1 MDDTFFPEY
10 GYLPRPPAG
19 AYPRPPKMPWTIE
32 QQLRSYAMSPQ
43 STERHQ
49 ILWTSWQQ
57 DRRWLSQLLD
67 FTVFSAPMYSRHNA
81 SHCEAV
87 IHNIE
92 CLLGEEEIRRLSASD
107 CFALLVAVYLHDIGM
122 VATSADRRGAVKSDD
137 FRRFVEKL
145 QKSPDPSMRWSAD
158 VFTKWASLTENQ
170 DPEYQP
176 QYDIYRSMVLLLAEY
191 QRRQHADVSA
201 QRLEEWIKDPAK
213 LQNGLLMTGIPMRIF
228 LQIAGCARAH
238 GESDFQTLLD
248 TLPQYDG
255 GFAQDTYHP
264 MFIAVLLSLGDILDL
279 DSNRFN
285 PFTQDVAGEDDLFP
299 AASQVHYLKHQAI
312 RSLRISPKRIHIEAD
327 CGSPNELRLLCQELD
342 WLGGFLKN
350 CSYHWAS
357 IAPDNFRGCL
367 PVVELDKVSLN
378 GASIPPDLV
387 TTKFELSQKKAF
399 YLLSGANLYDLK
411 YPFLRELL
419 QNAIDAVKLQY
430 FMDYSA
436 SEFGKMETLGLC
448 QANQTMPFK
457 KYPIHVDM
465 AVKKRRLNSD
475 GQLSDIVKT
484 DFDMPLSQL
493 LREYEFGVEIKVQ
506 DCGIGISAEDIQH
519 ISKVG
524 SSHEHRLKQISH
536 MPEWLRPTGHFGI
549 GLQSLFLVDDR
560 FTCLTRTRTAE
571 CYEMTFHSGDRAEG
585 YINIVPRP
593 VQSAEQGDI
602 PYGTCFSVFVPER
615 HKVSHNDDMTG
626 WLGMDPY
633 QEDYDK
639 YRKLR
644 RSIELMVQLEESFTS
659 LIGERLFPIIT
670 REQTLD
676 PSLGSFVDLREKLR
690 TRTKSRGGESTWQ
703 PISPNIRR
711 LDRDEAK
718 ETCCWLF
725 EPPEKTPPA
734 YQFGQLSDGSAYS
747 FDVKHGS
754 LCGWSQHAG
763 CFFRC
768 NARRILQPGGAGGSD
783 AQRRQGVRLFI
794 KGLFVTEIACVENDL
809 FDFIDIQNDQ
819 LQDHLQM
826 SRDGLTAQ
834 GLQKLTKEIIPQIQ
848 RTFDLI
854 LRRINEANLALMAE
868 NRAVCLE
875 AFPLVCEQVLGHYS
889 RNGEPFRGMDAFIK
903 KFKKHLDSFPETAF
917 SYFSLFPLK
926 DKDGKIVSSV
936 LTHPAWSNFWQDAA
950 FALVRNSR
958 ENLYNDRSN
967 TRVGIVGLLRRT
979 FENEIEPKLKK
990 NLTDKLLQSL
1000 GGKLQKARGKAAA
1013 QNGAPLAKASLDR
1026 FRGRLTGVHQVMFLC
1041 ALCFFYAN
1049 SCRSSAKDSCAKEQV
1064 PCSWEH
1070 LNQGISNLV
1079 HHMDRTNNTLAA
1091 EFSRLWDETLLLPCI
1106 AETQPDTIR
1115 RSVTVSDVMLRGQR
1129 YAVFSS
1135 RSSHQGHWKHML
1147 VHLSPFPEAE
1157 DILQTPGATVA
1168 ELLSW
1173 RPAKASQCRQR
1184 ERLLEQWHEQ
1194 IIAKIYNSH
1203 FRLTGDKPAS
1213 PDSSL
1218 WENPTARWMLKKLPS
1233 LSTGSDES
1241 GNNRINVLAF
1251 QAPAQLFMNTRMISL
1266 LTERMKNTYET
1277 HNAQRM
1283 RTTTWDGL
1291 AALNCKDNITTN
1303 ILRADR
1309 GKASA
1314 ANREHSMLM
1323 AFPSQLPQ
1331 NISLPNGKTLKK
1343 LEIYTTYDL
1352 LKLFKGIYT
1361 QENGTQESDTQ
1372 ESGKKENL
1380 YGFTFAQEVFD
1391 FASEISKLLKLDL
1404 NQFRRL
1410 PAPAKNSKDNQS
1422 TASQAEPPSQA
1433 GEAAPARPP
1442 SPADP
1447 NPADLNPA
1455 GPNPAKGR
1463 QSLLDILQREYRERQ
1478 QKKLDFDPFT
1488 PDEEQ
1493 EYIRSEVRLNEE
1505 FFLTKDQEQLC
1516 ENLKHNYYTELL
1528 DQFKDRLT
1536 AKDAQ
1541 TVWSKVDLP
1550 DDPEQYMNSLLVF
1563 LYEFDLD
1570 DPAIRSKLNGFN
1582 LYANMGQ
1589 LFDELEKVYLAV
1601 LYLFQYSEQQ
1611 YQEEF
1616 LENICRWWADEVWA
1630 KDPGQ
1635 PAFVDYNKNH
1645 LIAPLERQ
1653 ELLELYQE
1661 QLRMLV
1667 RAQIAPLSSP
1677 IAGLLTGLD
1686 AFQPA

>member
-1 MDDTFFPEY
+1 MDDMFFPEY
-10 GYLPRPPAG
+10 GYLPGPPPG
-19 AYPRPPKMPWTIE
+19 ALPRPPKMPWTIE

-57 DRRWLSQLLD
+57 NRRWFSQLLEY
-67 FTVFSAPMYSRHNA
+67 TVFSAPMYSRHNA
-81 SHCEAV
+81 AHCEAV

-107 CFALLVAVYLHDIGM
+107 CFALLTAVYLHDIGM
-122 VATSADRRGAVKSDD
+122 VGISADRQGAVKSGD
-137 FRRFVEKL
+137 FHRFVENL
-145 QKSPDPSMRWSAD
+145 QKSPDSSMRWAAD
-158 VFTKWASLTENQ
+158 VFIKWASLAKNQ
-170 DPEYQP
+170 SPEYQP

-201 QRLEEWIKDPAK
+201 QRLNEWIKDPSK
-213 LQNGLLMTGIPMRIF
+213 LQSGLLMTGIPMRIF

-279 DSNRFN
+279 DNNRFN
-285 PFTQDVAGEDDLFP
+285 PFAQDVAGADDLFP

-378 GASIPPDLV
+378 GVSIPTNLV

-430 FMDYSA
+430 FTDYSA
-436 SEFGKMETLGLC
+436 SEFGEMETLGLS

-475 GQLSDIVKT
+475 GQLSDIVKA
-484 DFDMPLSQL
+484 DFDLPLDQL

-524 SSHEHRLKQISH
+524 SSHEHRLEQLSH

-560 FTCLTRTRTAE
+560 FTCVTRTRTAE

-585 YINIVPRP
+585 YINIIPRP
-593 VQSAEQGDI
+593 VQSAGQGDI

-644 RSIELMVQLEESFTS
+644 RSIELMVQMEESFDA

-676 PSLGSFVDLREKLR
+676 PSLDSFVALREKLR
-690 TRTKSRGGESTWQ
+690 ARTKSRGRESTWQ

-725 EPPEKTPPA
+725 ETPEKAPPA
-734 YQFGQLSDGSAYS
+734 YQFGHLSDGSAYS
-747 FDVKHGS
+747 FDAKHGS

-768 NARRILQPGGAGGSD
+768 NARRILQSGGGGG

-819 LQDHLQM
+819 LQEHLQM

-834 GLQKLTKEIIPQIQ
+834 GVQKLTREIIPQIQ

-875 AFPLVCEQVLGHYS
+875 AFPRICEQVLSHYS
-889 RNGEPFRGMDAFIK
+889 RDGDPFHGTDVFIK
-903 KFKKHLDSFPETAF
+903 KFKKRLERFPETAF
-917 SYFSLFPLK
+917 SYFSLQPFT
-926 DKDGKIVSSV
+926 DVQNAGGV
-936 LTHPAWSNFWQDAA
+936 LEHPAWSGFWRDAF
-950 FALVRNSR
+950 FALLRNSR
-958 ENLYNDRSN
+958 EDRAQYWSN
-967 TRVGIVGLLRRT
+967 GRPDTRAGIVGQLRRD
-979 FENEIEPKLKK
+979 FEREIEPRLKK
-990 NLTDKLLQSL
+990 DLTDKLLQSL
-1000 GGKLQKARGKAAA
+1000 GSKLQKARNKACA
-1013 QNGAPLAKASLDR
+1013 QNGATLAKASLDR
-1026 FRGRLTGVHQVMFLC
+1026 FRDRLNSAHQVMFLC

-1049 SCRSSAKDSCAKEQV
+1049 SCRSSAQDSCAKEQV

-1070 LNQGISNLV
+1070 LNRGISNLV
-1079 HHMDRTNNTLAA
+1079 HHMDRTNNTLAS

-1106 AETQPDTIR
+1106 EETQPDTIR
-1115 RSVTVSDVMLRGQR
+1115 RSVTISDVMLRGRR
-1129 YAVFSS
+1129 YAVFAS

-1157 DILQTPGATVA
+1157 DILQTRGATA
-1168 ELLSW
+1168 ADLLSW
-1173 RPAKASQCRQR
+1173 RPAKAGQCRQR

-1218 WENPTARWMLKKLPS
+1218 WESPTARWMLAKLPS
-1233 LSTGSDES
+1233 LSAGSDES

-1251 QAPAQLFMNTRMISL
+1251 QAPSQLFMNTRMISL

-1291 AALNCKDNITTN
+1291 AALNCKDGITTN
-1303 ILRADR
+1303 ILRVDR
-1309 GKASA
+1309 GKTSA

-1331 NISLPNGKTLKK
+1331 NICLPNGKTLKK

-1352 LKLFKGIYT
+1352 LKLFRGIY
-1361 QENGTQESDTQ
+1361 

-1391 FASEISKLLKLDL
+1391 FAGEISKLLKLDL
-1404 NQFRRL
+1404 KQFRRP
-1410 PAPAKNSKDNQS
+1410 PAPAKTDGDGRSAAGQG
-1422 TASQAEPPSQA
+1422 EPPHQA
-1433 GEAAPARPP
+1433 GESAPARPP

-1447 NPADLNPA
+1447 GSPED
-1455 GPNPAKGR
+1455 G
-1463 QSLLDILQREYRERQ
+1463 QSLLAILQHAFEERQ
-1478 QKKLDFDPFT
+1478 REKLESIDPFA
-1488 PDEEQ
+1488 PSEDQ
-1493 EYIRSEVRLNEE
+1493 EYIRSEVGLNEK
-1505 FFLTKDQEQLC
+1505 FFLAKDPKQLR
-1516 ENLKHNYYTELL
+1516 ENLERTYHSQLL
-1528 DQFKDRLT
+1528 DQFKDQL
-1536 AKDAQ
+1536 KPENAQ
-1541 TVWSKVDLP
+1541 TVWSRVDLP

-1563 LYEFDLD
+1563 LYGFDLD
-1570 DPAIRSKLNGFN
+1570 DAVIRSKLNGFS
-1582 LYANMGQ
+1582 LYQTTGQ
-1589 LFDELEKVYLAV
+1589 LFDELETVYWAV

-1616 LENICRWWADEVWA
+1616 LDNICRWWADEVWA

-1635 PAFVDYNKNH
+1635 PAFVAYNEKH

-1667 RAQIAPLSSP
+1667 RAQIAPLKSP
-1677 IAGLLTGLD
+1677 IANVLHDLN

>member
-1 MDDTFFPEY
+1 MDDMFFPEY
-10 GYLPRPPAG
+10 GYLPAPPPG
-19 AYPRPPKMPWTIE
+19 ALPRPPKMPWTIE

-57 DRRWLSQLLD
+57 NRRWFSQLLEY
-67 FTVFSAPMYSRHNA
+67 TVFSAPMYSRHNA
-81 SHCEAV
+81 AHCEAV

-107 CFALLVAVYLHDIGM
+107 CFALLTAVYLHDIGM
-122 VATSADRRGAVKSDD
+122 VGISADRQGAVKSGD
-137 FRRFVEKL
+137 FHRFVESL
-145 QKSPDPSMRWSAD
+145 RKSPDSSMRWAAD
-158 VFTKWASLTENQ
+158 VFTQWASLAKNQ
-170 DPEYQP
+170 SPEYQP

-201 QRLEEWIKDPAK
+201 QRLNEWIKDPSK
-213 LQNGLLMTGIPMRIF
+213 LQSGLLMTGIPMRIF

-279 DSNRFN
+279 DNNRFN
-285 PFTQDVAGEDDLFP
+285 PFAQDVAGEDDLFP

-378 GASIPPDLV
+378 GVSIPTNLV

-430 FMDYSA
+430 FTDYSA
-436 SEFGKMETLGLC
+436 SEFGKMETLGLS

-475 GQLSDIVKT
+475 GQLSDIVKA
-484 DFDMPLSQL
+484 DFDLPLDQL

-524 SSHEHRLKQISH
+524 SSHEHRLEQLSH

-560 FTCLTRTRTAE
+560 FTSVTRTRTAE

-585 YINIVPRP
+585 YINIIPRP
-593 VQSAEQGDI
+593 VQSAGQGDI

-644 RSIELMVQLEESFTS
+644 RSIELMVQMEESFDA

-676 PSLGSFVDLREKLR
+676 PSLDSFVALREKLR
-690 TRTKSRGGESTWQ
+690 ARAKSRGRESTWQ

-725 EPPEKTPPA
+725 ETPEKAPPA
-734 YQFGQLSDGSAYS
+734 YQFGHLPDGSAYS
-747 FDVKHGS
+747 FDAKHGS

-768 NARRILQPGGAGGSD
+768 NARRILQSGGGGG

-819 LQDHLQM
+819 LQEHLQM

-834 GLQKLTKEIIPQIQ
+834 GVQKLTREIIPQIQ

-875 AFPLVCEQVLGHYS
+875 AFPLVCKQVLSHS

-903 KFKKHLDSFPETAF
+903 KFKKHLESFPETAF

-926 DKDGKIVSSV
+926 DKDGKIISSA
-936 LTHPAWSNFWQDAA
+936 LNHPAWSGFWQDA
-950 FALVRNSR
+950 FVALVPDYRESRAQYSSNRNP
-958 ENLYNDRSN
+958 N
-967 TRVGIVGLLRRT
+967 TRTSIVRTLRRA
-979 FENEIEPKLKK
+979 FENHIEPKLKK
-990 NLTDKLLQSL
+990 DLTDKLLKSL
-1000 GGKLQKARGKAAA
+1000 AHKLQKALKEA
-1013 QNGAPLAKASLDR
+1013 GAKEVPLAKASLDR
-1026 FRGRLTGVHQVMFLC
+1026 FRSQLTDVHQVMFLC

-1070 LNQGISNLV
+1070 LNQGISTLV
-1079 HHMDRTNNTLAA
+1079 HDLDCSNNTLAA
-1091 EFSRLWDETLLLPCI
+1091 EFSKLWDETLLLPCI
-1106 AETQPDTIR
+1106 VEAQPDTIR
-1115 RSVTVSDVMLRGQR
+1115 RSVTISDVMLRGRR
-1129 YAVFSS
+1129 YAVFAS
-1135 RSSHQGHWKHML
+1135 RSSRQGHWKHML

-1157 DILQTPGATVA
+1157 DILQTRGATA
-1168 ELLSW
+1168 ADLLSW
-1173 RPAKASQCRQR
+1173 RPAKAGQCRQR

-1218 WENPTARWMLKKLPS
+1218 WESPTARWMLAKLPS
-1233 LSTGSDES
+1233 LSAGSDES

-1251 QAPAQLFMNTRMISL
+1251 QAPNQLFMNTRMISL

-1291 AALNCKDNITTN
+1291 AALNCKDDITTN

-1309 GKASA
+1309 GKTSA

-1331 NISLPNGKTLKK
+1331 NISLPNGETLNM

-1352 LKLFKGIYT
+1352 LKLFRSIYT
-1361 QENGTQESDTQ
+1361 QENDQQ
-1372 ESGKKENL
+1372 ENL
-1380 YGFTFAQEVFD
+1380 YGFTYAQDVFEFANDIVKLLTLNLDD
-1391 FASEISKLLKLDL
+1391 FRTPPEISSTTAGEQDLLSAAK
-1404 NQFRRL
+1404 QQE
-1410 PAPAKNSKDNQS
+1410 PSPTVGESGPAK
-1422 TASQAEPPSQA
+1422 
-1433 GEAAPARPP
+1433 PP
-1442 SPADP
+1442 SPA
-1447 NPADLNPA
+1447 AL
-1455 GPNPAKGR
+1455 GPSDSRPG
-1463 QSLLDILQREYRERQ
+1463 LLDILQRKFREQQRQ
-1478 QKKLDFDPFT
+1478 KLESLDPFT
-1488 PDEEQ
+1488 PNEEQ
-1493 EYIRSEVRLNEE
+1493 EYIRSEVHLNEE
-1505 FFLTKDQEQLC
+1505 FFLAESPEQLC
-1516 ENLKHNYYTELL
+1516 KNLVHSYHSKLL
-1528 DQFKDRLT
+1528 DLFEGQLKPERT
-1536 AKDAQ
+1536 R

-1563 LYEFDLD
+1563 LYGFDLD
-1570 DPAIRSKLNGFN
+1570 DPAIRSNLSNFSLYQTTDQLLN
-1582 LYANMGQ
+1582 
-1589 LFDELEKVYLAV
+1589 ELEKVYWAV

-1616 LENICRWWADEVWA
+1616 LDNICRWWAGEVWA

-1635 PAFVDYNKNH
+1635 PAFVAYNEKH

-1667 RAQIAPLSSP
+1667 RAQIAPLKSP
-1677 IAGLLTGLD
+1677 IANVLDGLN

>member
-1 MDDTFFPEY
+1 MDDAFFPEY
-10 GYLPRPPAG
+10 GRIPGPPAG
-19 AYPRPPKMPWTIE
+19 AFPRPPKMPWTIE

-81 SHCEAV
+81 AHCEAV

-158 VFTKWASLTENQ
+158 VFSKWSFLTEDQ

-191 QRRQHADVSA
+191 QRMQHADVSA
-201 QRLEEWIKDPAK
+201 HRLEEWIKDPAK

-238 GESDFQTLLD
+238 GESDFHTLLS

-285 PFTQDVAGEDDLFP
+285 PFTQDVAGEGDLFP
-299 AASQVHYLKHQAI
+299 AASQAHYRKHQAI

-378 GASIPPDLV
+378 GARIPPDLV

-399 YLLSGANLYDLK
+399 HLLSGANLYDLK

-430 FMDYSA
+430 FTDYSA

-465 AVKKRRLNSD
+465 AVKKRHLNSG
-475 GQLSDIVKT
+475 GQLSDIVKA

-493 LREYEFGVEIKVQ
+493 LREYEFGVEVKVQ

-519 ISKVG
+519 ISQVG
-524 SSHEHRLKQISH
+524 SSHEHRLNQISH

-549 GLQSLFLVDDR
+549 GLQSLFLVDDH
-560 FTCLTRTRTAE
+560 FTCVTRTRTAE

-585 YINIVPRP
+585 YINIIPRP

-602 PYGTCFSVFVPER
+602 PYGTCFSVFVSER

-644 RSIELMVQLEESFTS
+644 RSIELMVQLEESFTA

-676 PSLGSFVDLREKLR
+676 PSLDSFVALREKLR
-690 TRTKSRGGESTWQ
+690 TRAKHSGVESTWQ

-711 LDRDEAK
+711 LDRDEEK
-718 ETCCWLF
+718 EVRCWLF
-725 EPPEKTPPA
+725 ETSEKVPPA
-734 YQFGQLSDGSAYS
+734 YQFGQLPDGSAYS
-747 FDVKHGS
+747 FHVKRGS

-768 NARRILQPGGAGGSD
+768 NARRILQPNGAGESD
-783 AQRRQGVRLFI
+783 AQRRRGVRLFI

-809 FDFIDIQNDQ
+809 FDCIDIQNDQ

-834 GLQKLTKEIIPQIQ
+834 GLQKLTDEIVPQIQ

-854 LRRINEANLALMAE
+854 LRRINEANLALMTE
-868 NRAVCLE
+868 NRAVCLA
-875 AFPLVCEQVLGHYS
+875 AFPKVCEQVLSHYS
-889 RNGEPFRGMDAFIK
+889 RDGERFFDTTIFNK
-903 KFKKHLDSFPETAF
+903 KFKKHLESFPETAF
-917 SYFSLFPLK
+917 SYFSLLPLSEQ
-926 DKDGKIVSSV
+926 DKHDRV
-936 LTHPAWSNFWQDAA
+936 LEHPAWSKFWRDVF
-950 FALVRNSR
+950 FALVRDSR
-958 ENLYNDRSN
+958 ESRAQYWLNGRPN
-967 TRVGIVGLLRRT
+967 TRAGIVGRLRDA
-979 FENEIEPKLKK
+979 FEDEVEPRLKK
-990 NLTDKLLQSL
+990 NLTDRLLHSL
-1000 GGKLQKARGKAAA
+1000 DGKLQKARDKAPARKS
-1013 QNGAPLAKASLDR
+1013 APLVKTSLDR
-1026 FRGRLTGVHQVMFLC
+1026 FRSRLTDVHQVTFLC

-1070 LNQGISNLV
+1070 LNQGISTLV
-1079 HHMDRTNNTLAA
+1079 HHMDRTNNTLGA
-1091 EFSRLWDETLLLPCI
+1091 EFSKLWDETLLLPCI
-1106 AETQPDTIR
+1106 VETQPDAIR
-1115 RSVTVSDVMLRGQR
+1115 RSVTISDVMLRGQR

-1147 VHLSPFPEAE
+1147 VRLSPFPEAE
-1157 DILQTPGATVA
+1157 ELLQAPGATVA

-1194 IIAKIYNSH
+1194 TIARIYNSH
-1203 FRLTGDKPAS
+1203 FRPTGDKPAS

-1218 WENPTARWMLKKLPS
+1218 WESPTARWMLKKLPS
-1233 LSTGSDES
+1233 LSAGSDES

-1251 QAPAQLFMNTRMISL
+1251 QAPPQLFMNTRMINL
-1266 LTERMKNTYET
+1266 LTERMKRTYET
-1277 HNAQRM
+1277 HNVQRI

-1291 AALNCKDNITTN
+1291 AALNCKDDITTN
-1303 ILRADR
+1303 ILRVDR

-1314 ANREHSMLM
+1314 ANRGHSMLM

-1331 NISLPNGKTLKK
+1331 NICLPNGKTLKK
-1343 LEIYTTYDL
+1343 LEIHTTYDL
-1352 LKLFKGIYT
+1352 LKLFRNIY
-1361 QENGTQESDTQ
+1361 TQ

-1391 FASEISKLLKLDL
+1391 FAGEISKLLKLDL
-1404 NQFRRL
+1404 DNFRRL
-1410 PAPAKNSKDNQS
+1410 PASTPAKAGGDDRS
-1422 TASQAEPPSQA
+1422 AAGQAELPP
-1433 GEAAPARPP
+1433 PAEESSPAKPP

-1447 NPADLNPA
+1447 NPSE
-1455 GPNPAKGR
+1455 GG
-1463 QSLLDILQREYRERQ
+1463 QSLLDILQHEFRAQQRE
-1478 QKKLDFDPFT
+1478 KLDLDPFMS
-1488 PDEEQ
+1488 DEEQ

-1505 FFLTKDQEQLC
+1505 FFLAENKNQLR
-1516 ENLKHNYYTELL
+1516 ENLENSYHNKLL
-1528 DQFKDRLT
+1528 DLFREYLGADEVQT
-1536 AKDAQ
+1536 A
-1541 TVWSKVDLP
+1541 WSKVDLP
-1550 DDPEQYMNSLLVF
+1550 DDSEQYMNSLLVF
-1563 LYEFDLD
+1563 LYGFDLD
-1570 DPAIRSKLNGFN
+1570 DPGIRSKLSSFS
-1582 LYANMGQ
+1582 LYQ
-1589 LFDELEKVYLAV
+1589 DVSELLDELQKVYLAV
-1601 LYLFQYSEQQ
+1601 LYLFEYSAQQ

-1630 KDPGQ
+1630 KDSGQ
-1635 PAFVDYNKNH
+1635 PAFVAYNKDH

-1653 ELLELYQE
+1653 ELLALYQE

-1667 RAQIAPLSSP
+1667 RAQIAPLKSP
-1677 IAGLLTGLD
+1677 IDSVLIGLD
-1686 AFQPA
+1686 AFRPA